1 MRACACV
8 HANVCIFVHFWSIA
22 ICLCAQGSMSF
33 PPIYLSTV
41 LLLQVFEIEMI
52 KEIKHVLSRLLSVL
66 LICSFD
72 VSVPSMGLPLTQ
84 LFSMRLTDLGMDCIG
99 SGT

>member
-1 MRACACV
+1 MHAYVCV
-8 HANVCIFVHFWSIA
+8 SGHFVYYRIFVCTREHV
-22 ICLCAQGSMSF
+22 F
-33 PPIYLSTV
+33 PPIYLSTF